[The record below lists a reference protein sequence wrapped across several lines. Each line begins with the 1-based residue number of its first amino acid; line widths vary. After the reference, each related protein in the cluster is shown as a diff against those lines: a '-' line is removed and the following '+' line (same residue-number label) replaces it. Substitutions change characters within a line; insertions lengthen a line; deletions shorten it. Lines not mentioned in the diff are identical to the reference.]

1 MPKYDPVTQSKIDRI
16 IAMNHSSHS
25 TTPLESI
32 RQSKIDRIL
41 TIFEWQRDGLNAREL
56 LTELLGMYYLQID
69 TWSDKQID
77 DEYENLE
84 NEREMMGMEEL
95 DGENN

>member
-1 MPKYDPVTQSKIDRI
+1 MNNNKIDKI

-41 TIFEWQRDGLNAREL
+41 TIFDWQRDDLEAYQLLEELRNMYSAKLN
-56 LTELLGMYYLQID
+56 
-69 TWSDKQID
+69 TWSDKEID

-84 NEREMMGMEEL
+84 SEREMMGMEEI
-95 DGENN
+95 DG

>member
-1 MPKYDPVTQSKIDRI
+1 MNNNKIDKI

-41 TIFEWQRDGLNAREL
+41 TIFEWQRDDLEAYQLLEELRNMYSDKLN
-56 LTELLGMYYLQID
+56 
-69 TWSDKQID
+69 TWSDKEID

-84 NEREMMGMEEL
+84 NEREMMGMEEF
-95 DGENN
+95 DGE

>member
-1 MPKYDPVTQSKIDRI
+1 MNNNKIDKI

-41 TIFEWQRDGLNAREL
+41 TIFEWQRDDLEAYQLLEELRNMYSDKLN
-56 LTELLGMYYLQID
+56 
-69 TWSDKQID
+69 TWSDKEID

-84 NEREMMGMEEL
+84 SEREMMGMEEI
-95 DGENN
+95 DG

>member
-1 MPKYDPVTQSKIDRI
+1 MACMSNNKIDRI

-25 TTPLESI
+25 TTPIESI

-41 TIFEWQRDGLNAREL
+41 TIFEWQRDDLEAYQLLEELRDMYSDKLN
-56 LTELLGMYYLQID
+56 
-69 TWSDKQID
+69 TWSNKEID

-84 NEREMMGMEEL
+84 NEREMMGMEEF
-95 DGENN
+95 DG

>member
-1 MPKYDPVTQSKIDRI
+1 MNNNKIDKI

-25 TTPLESI
+25 TTPIESI
-32 RQSKIDRIL
+32 RQGKIDRIL
-41 TIFEWQRDGLNAREL
+41 TIHDWQRDGLKAYEL
-56 LTELLGMYYLQID
+56 LEELHDMYSAQLD
-69 TWSDKQID
+69 KWSDKQID

-84 NEREMMGMEEL
+84 NEREMMGMEEF

>member
-1 MPKYDPVTQSKIDRI
+1 MACMSNNKIDRI

-25 TTPLESI
+25 TTPIESI

-41 TIFEWQRDGLNAREL
+41 TIFEWQRDDLEAYQLLEELRDMYSDKLN
-56 LTELLGMYYLQID
+56 
-69 TWSDKQID
+69 TWSNKEID

-84 NEREMMGMEEL
+84 SEREMMGMEEF
-95 DGENN
+95 DG

>member
-1 MPKYDPVTQSKIDRI
+1 MSNNKIDRI

-25 TTPLESI
+25 TTPIESI

-41 TIFEWQRDGLNAREL
+41 TIFEWQRDDLEAYQLLEELRDMYSDKLN
-56 LTELLGMYYLQID
+56 
-69 TWSDKQID
+69 TWSNKEID

-84 NEREMMGMEEL
+84 SEREMMGMEEF
-95 DGENN
+95 DG